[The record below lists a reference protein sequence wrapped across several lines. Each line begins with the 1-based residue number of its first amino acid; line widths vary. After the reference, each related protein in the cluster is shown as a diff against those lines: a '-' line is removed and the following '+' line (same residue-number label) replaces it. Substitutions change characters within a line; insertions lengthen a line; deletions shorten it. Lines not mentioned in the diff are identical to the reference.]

1 MWHELLA
8 IEIVEA
14 SIRGCTNH
22 SIELIT
28 WNGHFGAP
36 DVSPLS
42 ASREIT

>member
-1 MWHELLA
+1 MWHELPA

-14 SIRGCTNH
+14 SIRGCTNQ

-28 WNGHFGAP
+28 WNGHFGAT
-36 DVSPLS
+36 DLSPLS